1 MTLYEFETKKAKYGG
16 HFEIQKPPKT
26 NSKKI
31 EPTQVLFAR
40 V

>member
-1 MTLYEFETKKAKYGG
+1 MILGQKLLKNPKYGG
-16 HFEIQKPPKT
+16 HFEIQNGHRKRIQKM
-26 NSKKI
+26 